1 LDTAIKLSTAFLG
14 VMLYVYK
21 EPPRISYLQLLNPKQ
36 LPVCHNLGGQSQCHI
51 LQRGKAKLNQI
62 KTPQPNES
70 QLQLW
75 LLIRALI
82 LNLKTGRSY
91 KCHNLK
97 TSTIDITF
105 EFQYFGYNF
114 EKHLMMC
121 FFSFK
126 ESNRTNSIKITDNL
140 SAVV

>member
-1 LDTAIKLSTAFLG
+1 MYTKNPQEYHIYNCWTQNNC
-14 VMLYVYK
+14 
-21 EPPRISYLQLLNPKQ
+21 QL
-36 LPVCHNLGGQSQCHI
+36 CRNLGGQSQCHI